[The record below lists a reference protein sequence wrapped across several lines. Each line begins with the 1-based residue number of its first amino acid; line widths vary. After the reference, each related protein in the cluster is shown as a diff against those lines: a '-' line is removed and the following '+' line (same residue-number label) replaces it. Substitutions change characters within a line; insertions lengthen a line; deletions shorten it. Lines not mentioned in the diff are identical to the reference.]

1 MKYVWLLLLMFAFGM
16 AARAQIYAT
25 DGSSYGPDQNLQ
37 EYFEQSPEDYDRS
50 VIYIFFNNEP
60 CYACAQTIGMIN
72 QIYDRY
78 FAGQY
83 TLLMINYDNDQE
95 NEFIYTYNLRQ
106 PLAVV
111 LVRINDGSAFGWRK
125 LTGLENMISDPVS
138 FEEYF
143 VSEVTDFL
151 GND

>member
-1 MKYVWLLLLMFAFGM
+1 MKYFWFLFVIFAFGI
-16 AARAQIYAT
+16 AARAQMIAT
-25 DGSSYGPDQNLQ
+25 DGSSYQPNQNLQ
-37 EYFEQSPEDYDRS
+37 EYFEQSPEDYNRS

-60 CYACAQTIGMIN
+60 CYTCAQAITMIS

-78 FAGQY
+78 FANEY
-83 TLLMINYDNDQE
+83 TLLMVNYENDQE

-111 LVRINDGSAFGWRK
+111 LVRINDGEALGWRK
-125 LTGLENMISDPVS
+125 LTGLEEMISDPVS

-143 VSEVTDFL
+143 VDQVTSFL
-151 GND
+151 GDE